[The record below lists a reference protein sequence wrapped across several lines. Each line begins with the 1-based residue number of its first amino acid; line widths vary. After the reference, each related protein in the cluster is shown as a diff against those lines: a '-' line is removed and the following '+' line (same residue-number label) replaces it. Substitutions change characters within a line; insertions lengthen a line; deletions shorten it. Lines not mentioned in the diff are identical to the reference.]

1 MARPERVAF
10 LGLGIMGAPMAG
22 HLCRAGFDVIAC
34 NRTRERA
41 EELAEASGARLAA
54 TPAEASAE
62 AEVTVT
68 MVVDGPQV
76 EEVLFGEQGAA
87 STMGA
92 GHLAIDMS
100 TIPPATARALAE
112 RLAERDVGFLDAPVT
127 GSRPKAEDGTL
138 TIMVGG
144 DEAALER
151 ARPLFEAMGDV
162 IVHAG
167 PIGHGQAVKL
177 LNNTVAASN
186 AAALAQAIAAARKL
200 GVDLD
205 ALVRVMAAGSGNST
219 MLGLKAAPMIEH
231 DFEPL
236 FKLEHMLKD
245 VRHLLGAAR
254 EAEVEMSVAEA
265 ALRLYSEA
273 AASGPEGR
281 DFAAIIEI
289 AERDAGL

>member
-22 HLCRAGFDVIAC
+22 HLCRAGFDVIAW
-34 NRTRERA
+34 NRTAARA
-41 EELAEASGARLAA
+41 EEFAEASGARVAA

-87 STMGA
+87 SAMAG

-100 TIPPATARALAE
+100 TIPPATARAVAE

-144 DEAALER
+144 AEAALER

-167 PIGHGQAVKL
+167 PVGHGQAVKL
-177 LNNTVAASN
+177 LNNTVAATN
-186 AAALAQAIAAARKL
+186 AAALAQAITVARKL
-200 GVDLD
+200 DVDLD

-219 MLGLKAAPMIEH
+219 MLRLKAAPMIEH

-245 VRHLLGAAR
+245 VRHLLAAAQ
-254 EAEVEMSVAEA
+254 EAGVEMSVAEA

-273 AASGPEGR
+273 AAGGPEGR